1 MSKSH
6 TVLATV
12 LLTSLVAFTLGP
24 WVEAAEPPDSSGA
37 AKAGGDGAFFHIPIR
52 VQPLGGKVTVVANG
66 AQWNALI
73 DFAKVVESPAEKTGA
88 SSAREGAVPSLK
100 PGARLPL
107 VDELPGDNVLQF
119 DDKSVSGAVLDE
131 YGADSAAVFFLKGWS
146 FSLGGP
152 ADLYLT
158 GKEVHLVKLGD
169 EENRYG
175 FRPTS
180 KVTVELHGVDMPG
193 VLRLSKQPYPAI
205 NNPIQLSQAR
215 APSEGTLE
223 YVLSGG
229 IAVANDPT
237 TRLCVLFIENSGRAS
252 RRSVVRSVEAIRPR
266 AKEGVSG
273 FRGTTIAPSAGDGF
287 KARPLTALALVTT
300 AGGKHFV
307 AVEEVR
313 IVHRWAAVLAGLLGL
328 VVIFVVAGV
337 LYGIK
342 KQSQDSEPWRFGRP
356 MWFAKTP
363 RGTYSVSLAQA
374 LLWTAILIWA
384 GIYVWYSR
392 HEFLAITTQ
401 MLVLVGIA
409 GSTALTSK
417 AAAMVRIGE
426 IPKEYQSFIR
436 VQDKPRWGDMITIR
450 GQPNLFKF
458 QIFAFTLVVGVQV
471 IHAIFKTGAFPV
483 LDDNVLT
490 LMGISGGAYVA
501 NELAT
506 PNKWKDIREKLAK
519 LKQLKE
525 ECEIAARAVPVS
537 RAKAEQHRAA
547 IQKAKD
553 PSEASLKARLEGDI
567 SAKEQDETDAATKHE
582 TLQADLDKLDA
593 EIKEALRAI

>member
-215 APSEGTLE
+215 APHRARPSEGTLE

-252 RRSVVRSVEAIRPR
+252 RRSVVRSVEAIRCPR

-313 IVHRWAAVLAGLLGL
+313 IGQQELG
-328 VVIFVVAGV
+328 
-337 LYGIK
+337 
-342 KQSQDSEPWRFGRP
+342 
-356 MWFAKTP
+356 
-363 RGTYSVSLAQA
+363 
-374 LLWTAILIWA
+374 
-384 GIYVWYSR
+384 
-392 HEFLAITTQ
+392 
-401 MLVLVGIA
+401 
-409 GSTALTSK
+409 
-417 AAAMVRIGE
+417 IG
-426 IPKEYQSFIR
+426 
-436 VQDKPRWGDMITIR
+436 D
-450 GQPNLFKF
+450 
-458 QIFAFTLVVGVQV
+458 
-471 IHAIFKTGAFPV
+471 
-483 LDDNVLT
+483 
-490 LMGISGGAYVA
+490 
-501 NELAT
+501 
-506 PNKWKDIREKLAK
+506 
-519 LKQLKE
+519 
-525 ECEIAARAVPVS
+525 
-537 RAKAEQHRAA
+537 
-547 IQKAKD
+547 
-553 PSEASLKARLEGDI
+553 
-567 SAKEQDETDAATKHE
+567 
-582 TLQADLDKLDA
+582 
-593 EIKEALRAI
+593 